1 MRITESR
8 LKLIIREEIEL
19 RIVKN
24 TINEVINEMQLNLT
38 EEQRLLL
45 EKTVLDQIKS
55 AAKRFALPAAVVQPW
70 HLVRK

>member
-45 EKTVLDQIKS
+45 EKTVLDQMTGLLFYCDI
-55 AAKRFALPAAVVQPW
+55 R
-70 HLVRK
+70 R